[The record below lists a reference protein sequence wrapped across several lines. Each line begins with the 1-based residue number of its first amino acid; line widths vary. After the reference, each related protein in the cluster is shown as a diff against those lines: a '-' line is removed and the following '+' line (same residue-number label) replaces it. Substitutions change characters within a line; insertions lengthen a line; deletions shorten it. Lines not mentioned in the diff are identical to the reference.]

1 MTSEKYDWVGVFT
14 AIEAAM
20 TSAAN
25 QRSAEFAAS
34 EAERHGLT
42 KQGDANGTYQD
53 KVWERT
59 ADGVILRL
67 RLSGIATINPTHT
80 ECCRI

>member
-1 MTSEKYDWVGVFT
+1 MTGEKYEWAGAFT

-20 TSAAN
+20 TAAAN
-25 QRSAEFAAS
+25 QRWAEFAVS
-34 EAERHGLT
+34 EAERRGLI
-42 KQGDANGTYQD
+42 KQGDANGAYQD

-67 RLSGIATINPTHT
+67 RWHCYDPTHT
-80 ECCRI
+80 GRCRI

>member
-1 MTSEKYDWVGVFT
+1 MTSENYDWVGVFT

-20 TSAAN
+20 ASAAS

-42 KQGDANGTYQD
+42 KHGDANGTYQD
-53 KVWERT
+53 KFWERT
-59 ADGVILRL
+59 ANGVILRL
-67 RLSGIATINPTHT
+67 NGIATINPTHT
-80 ECCRI
+80 ERCQI